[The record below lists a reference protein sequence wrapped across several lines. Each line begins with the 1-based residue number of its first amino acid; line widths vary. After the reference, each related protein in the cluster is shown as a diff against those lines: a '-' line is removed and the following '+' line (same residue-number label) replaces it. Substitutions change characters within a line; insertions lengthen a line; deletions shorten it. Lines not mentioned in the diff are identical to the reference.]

1 MKLLTS
7 IHHQQQV
14 IVQQFD
20 NAPSTLFKSYIPI
33 LKLHLLNISS
43 LVMESPTHLSG
54 IGSFEQF
61 VYKTCQKLFDVMKYT
76 PTCSMCFHIECYYQL
91 NHRLNPICPKE
102 RIPSETIQLD
112 SNHSFIEYRFIE
124 KIRLIRTIRSRIEN
138 RKAHCRCLGK

>member
-7 IHHQQQV
+7 IQHQQQV

-20 NAPSTLFKSYIPI
+20 KAPSTLFKSYIPI

-43 LVMESPTHLSG
+43 QVMESPTHSSG

-91 NHRLNPICPKE
+91 NHRLL
-102 RIPSETIQLD
+102 RIQYVRKRGFPVKRYSWIQIIHSLNID
-112 SNHSFIEYRFIE
+112 SVKRSDSYGRFVQE
-124 KIRLIRTIRSRIEN
+124 
-138 RKAHCRCLGK
+138 